1 VFHGIKN
8 DAFTTLKTIV
18 TPHPKELERLI
29 GPWESEE
36 EQFEKTIAFQNI

>member
-1 VFHGIKN
+1 M
-8 DAFTTLKTIV
+8 DAFTTSKTIV

-36 EQFEKTIAFQNI
+36 SNSKKQLLFKTI